1 MDAAN
6 TAKYAFDL
14 PDSCR
19 SMAEASPMPMAAVEG
34 SSHVVRYVN
43 PAFCH
48 LAGKSKNELI
58 GNSFAGM
65 VPAGDQCLPLLDR
78 VYQTGQAE
86 TWIGQE
92 RSNPHP
98 FYWSYAMWPALAAD
112 GTPVG
117 IVIQVSESARLH
129 QETVAMNQEL
139 IIGSVH
145 QHELAEALRE
155 REETLRIALAASDTG
170 TFRWNPHSGEFL
182 AFGENLKRLFGFAPD
197 DRVRV
202 TDDFFALVHPDDR
215 GDLISAIDRC
225 RQGADL
231 EMEFR
236 IIRPDRALRWLYG
249 RGKMERDIHGSPTY
263 LVGACTDITKR
274 KKAEQALLESI
285 ERFHFVAESMRQ
297 KIFTATPTGDIDYLN
312 QQWMEFTGLSF
323 DQIKNWGWT
332 RFIHPD
338 DLDENVRRWRHSIET
353 GEPIEFVHRFR
364 RADGA
369 YRWHLSRGHGMR
381 GADGKISM
389 WIGSS
394 TDIHEEKEREEE
406 LRRANEAL
414 HQFAF
419 AASHDLQEP
428 LRMITNYSQLLV
440 KRYADKLDDNA
451 SVYMGYMTEGT
462 IRMRNL
468 LADLLSYT
476 KVSTDGEEPAQ
487 CVDFGAVYQKV
498 TQNLQMAIAESG
510 AVVTCGPLPVVN
522 GHEAH
527 FLQLLQNL
535 IANAIKYHGERS
547 PHIHI
552 SAQKQNE
559 EWRFAVADNGIGIAS
574 EYQQQI
580 FGVFKRLHGN
590 KIPGTGIG
598 LAICQRVVEHY
609 GGRIWVESEPK
620 RGATFYFTLP
630 FDSGRPRATS
640 GDTALRQPSPK

>member
-1 MDAAN
+1 MDVAS
-6 TAKYAFDL
+6 TAKQTLDM
-14 PDSCR
+14 PDFCR
-19 SMAEASPMPMAAVEG
+19 SIAEASPMPMAAVEG
-34 SSHVVRYVN
+34 AGHVVRYVN
-43 PAFCH
+43 PAFCR
-48 LAGKSKNELI
+48 LAGKPKKELI
-58 GNSFAGM
+58 GNSFSSI
-65 VPAGDQCLPLLDR
+65 VPAGDECLPLLDR
-78 VYQTGQAE
+78 VYRTGQPE
-86 TWIGQE
+86 SYIGHE
-92 RSNPHP
+92 HTAPHP
-98 FYWSYAMWPALAAD
+98 FYWSYAMWPVLAAD
-112 GTPVG
+112 GSPAG
-117 IVIQVSESARLH
+117 IAIQVSESTRLH

-139 IIGSVH
+139 MIGSVH
-145 QHELAEALRE
+145 QHELADALRE
-155 REETLRIALAASDTG
+155 REERLHIALTASDTG
-170 TFRWNPHSGEFL
+170 TFRWHPHSDEFL
-182 AFGENLKRLFGFAPD
+182 AFDDSLKRLLGVAPD
-197 DRVRV
+197 ARVQV
-202 TDDFFALVHPDDR
+202 TDDFTAQVHPDDR
-215 GDLISAIDRC
+215 DDLVSAIDRC
-225 RQGADL
+225 RQGADF

-236 IIRPDRALRWLYG
+236 IIRPGGALRWLYG
-249 RGKMERDIHGSPTY
+249 RGKMERDIHGNPTY

-285 ERFHFVAESMRQ
+285 ERFHFVAESMQQ
-297 KIFTATPTGDIDYLN
+297 KIFTATPNGDIDYLN
-312 QQWMEFTGLSF
+312 RQWMEFTGLSF

-338 DLDENVRRWRHSIET
+338 DVEENIRLWRHSIET
-353 GEPIEFVHRFR
+353 GEPMEFVHRFR

-369 YRWHLSRGHGMR
+369 YRWHLSRGHSIPDP
-381 GADGKISM
+381 DGKISM

-394 TDIHEEKEREEE
+394 TDIHEKKEMEEE

-428 LRMITNYSQLLV
+428 LRMITSYSQLLV
-440 KRYADKLDDNA
+440 KRCHGQLDDDA
-451 SVYMGYMTEGT
+451 SMYVSYITDGAT
-462 IRMRNL
+462 RMRDL

-476 KVSTDGEEPAQ
+476 KVGADREEPVEAI
-487 CVDFGAVYQKV
+487 DLSAAYKKAM
-498 TQNLQMAIAESG
+498 QNLQTAIAESG
-510 AVVTCGPLPVVN
+510 AVVSCGPLPVVN

-552 SAQKQNE
+552 SAEKQNE
-559 EWRFAVADNGIGIAS
+559 EWRFAVADNGMGIAP

-609 GGRIWVESEPK
+609 GGRIWVESVAN

-630 FDSGRPRATS
+630 FDSGRPQ
-640 GDTALRQPSPK
+640 G